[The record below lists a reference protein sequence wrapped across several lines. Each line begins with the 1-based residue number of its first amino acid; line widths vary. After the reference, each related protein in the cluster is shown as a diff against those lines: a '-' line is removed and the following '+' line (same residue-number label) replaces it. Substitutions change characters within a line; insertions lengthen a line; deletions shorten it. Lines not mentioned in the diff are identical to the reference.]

1 MVEGPG
7 CALNGEKIRSKV
19 QKGQEVI
26 DVRGTLTKCTVAAKH
41 GAVTCYFG
49 SNLTG
54 LCLQKSDVYR
64 TFCGYQYTGVDTL
77 GKELFMYFGSRALRV
92 HFGMNGS
99 MRINPAERKDRS
111 SSMPVL
117 EIHLTNDIVCFFDS
131 TVEARST
138 EDCVQKVRAMEGLDV
153 CSQQFSFSRSEEAAR
168 SQCCRMLCDVLMDQ
182 AVMPG
187 VGNIIKNEALFD
199 SGLHPA
205 VKVEQ
210 LTAEQLRHVVKMT
223 RDFTLLFYKCRKSGS
238 ALHKHLRVYKRS
250 QCGQCFH
257 VITVCR
263 LGDNGRMTYFCERCQ
278 SGVPSRVDISKLPA
292 RNSLYWLDLQED
304 VAKKEE
310 EDWACQLCTLI
321 NQPAAEACDACLTPR
336 PEACDLQLWN
346 ATNTVI
352 FPDLMKYPCIAF
364 KKPQEELKVNWRSA
378 FGTSTLVF
386 SNMSKK
392 PKSANSPLSPAA
404 SHSNSL
410 ATDKGLYKYSICQ
423 GTTSPNYASGGWQ
436 RQSAE
441 LSNGESV
448 ASYSHPSKKMRMDHS
463 PFPSNNAQNGTL
475 NSRSQQTESSST
487 SAPCCTSHHRP
498 AALRV
503 VHKQGENKGRQ
514 FYVCSLPRENQCNFF
529 EWADLH
535 FPTCH
540 HGKRCLMRTVLKLGP
555 NNGRNFFTCSF
566 QKGKQ
571 CDFFQWAHS
580 EAGLSILPGC

>member
-26 DVRGTLTKCTVAAKH
+26 DVRGTLTKSKH

-223 RDFTLLFYKCRKSGS
+223 RDFTLLFYKQAPSEKQLVLAGLTRT
-238 ALHKHLRVYKRS
+238 RTVY
-250 QCGQCFH
+250 
-257 VITVCR
+257 
-263 LGDNGRMTYFCERCQ
+263 
-278 SGVPSRVDISKLPA
+278 
-292 RNSLYWLDLQED
+292 D

-336 PEACDLQLWN
+336 PEVHKEGISAEALPL
-346 ATNTVI
+346 TS
-352 FPDLMKYPCIAF
+352 DLMKYPCIAF